1 MIAFPYN
8 FSFTLFMVA
17 KATQFIFITEDPS
30 GDGAFLTSRVQAT
43 KGYWEKQ
50 QRVKDRV
57 EKKVKQ
63 KAAIV

>member
-1 MIAFPYN
+1 
-8 FSFTLFMVA
+8 MVA

-50 QRVKDRV
+50 QRVEDRV